1 MASKNRG
8 GKKSSPLGSSSH
20 NSIDQG
26 ELLKKAIQR
35 VVCEPIFKDFKKH
48 GNSTW
53 NPSSIAILAILTAWM
68 PSPQLTEAFAKA
80 SELSTKLFGV
90 LAIQTYQGM
99 MRAMVNNGSSLVMI
113 LWRQIQTLMEAV
125 SPQYFRIDEWL
136 PLAVDGSRFS
146 TPRTESNE
154 SAFAAKNY
162 GYGTLAR
169 GRTKW
174 KNKARRS
181 KKIAPIKP
189 QIWLTLIWH
198 MGMKLPWCWKMG
210 PSTSSERHHLLDLL
224 KNIVFP
230 EKTLFCGDAGFVGY
244 ELWSTIIQ
252 QGHSFLFRVGGNVRL
267 LKKLAEVRQHEDLVY
282 FWPNHIAKK
291 NQAPLILRL
300 IKLTTIQ
307 GTMYLVTN
315 VLEEKELG
323 MRSLAKLYPLRWGI
337 ELQFRSAKQTFGL
350 GTLRSRNAEHT
361 MVELDWSLVALTIVQ
376 LFAVQEQSQI
386 DIPPERSSVSE
397 AIKAIRHAVDT
408 WNEIKPKGE
417 NLKARLQRATKDDYR
432 RTGSREARYKPNY
445 KDKPHARKP
454 IVMTATAKQR
464 AKYRALP
471 AAA

>member
-8 GKKSSPLGSSSH
+8 GKKSSQLVSRSR

-26 ELLKKAIQR
+26 ELLKKAIQW
-35 VVCEPIFKDFKKH
+35 VVTQPIFKDFKKH

-53 NPSSIAILAILTAWM
+53 SPSAIAILAILTAWM

-80 SELSTKLFGV
+80 SDLSTKLFGV

-99 MRAMVNNGSSLVMI
+99 MRALVSNGSSLLMV
-113 LWRQIQTLMEAV
+113 LWLQIHGLMEAV
-125 SPQYFRIDEWL
+125 SSEYFRIDKWL
-136 PLAVDGSRFS
+136 PLAVDGTRFT

-154 SAFAAKNY
+154 AAFAAKNY
-162 GYGTLAR
+162 GYGVSAR
-169 GRTKW
+169 RRTKW
-174 KNKARRS
+174 KNKKRRS

-198 MGMKLPWCWKMG
+198 MGVKLPWCWKMG
-210 PSTSSERHHLLDLL
+210 PSTSSERHHLMDML
-224 KNIVFP
+224 KKMIFP

-267 LKKLAEVRQHEDLVY
+267 LNKLAVVRQYEDLVY

-291 NQAPLILRL
+291 NQPPLILRL
-300 IKLTTIQ
+300 IKVTTIQ

-315 VLEEKELG
+315 ILEEKELG
-323 MRSLAKLYPLRWGI
+323 IKSLAKLYPLRWGI

-350 GTLRSRNAEHT
+350 GSLRSRNAEHAL
-361 MVELDWSLVALTIVQ
+361 VELDWSLVALTIVQ
-376 LFAVQEQSQI
+376 LLAIKEQIQI

-408 WNEIKPKGE
+408 WSEIKPKGE
-417 NLKARLQRATKDDYR
+417 NFKARLQRATKDDYY
-432 RTGSREARYKPNY
+432 RTGSKEARYKPNY
-445 KDKPHARKP
+445 KDKPNAKKP
-454 IVMTATAKQR
+454 IVVTANAKQR
-464 AKYRALP
+464 AKYQALLM
-471 AAA
+471 AA